1 MAGTR
6 AANEAISPVKKAVDG
21 ITSIID
27 SGNFDVDPV
36 IRPVV
41 DLSDVQRG
49 AKEIGALM
57 NQTYDLSSVYD
68 KVMDV
73 SSSFDRA
80 RKSRAD
86 SKAATQNTG
95 EGNKFEFIQYN
106 YSPKALT
113 RSEIYRQTNN
123 QFSAFRKA
131 VNTT

>member
-1 MAGTR
+1 
-6 AANEAISPVKKAVDG
+6 
-21 ITSIID
+21 
-27 SGNFDVDPV
+27 
-36 IRPVV
+36 
-41 DLSDVQRG
+41 
-49 AKEIGALM
+49 M

-86 SKAATQNTG
+86 SEAATQNTG
-95 EGNKFEFIQYN
+95 EGNKFEFNQYN